1 MLGKQKQKEQEFKSI
16 LDYAV
21 ILRSAWATRAPK
33 RRGGKGG
40 GEAEKEGGKKRKGKS
55 DTLFL

>member
-1 MLGKQKQKEQEFKSI
+1 MLRKQKQKEQEFKSG

-21 ILRSAWATRAPK
+21 ILRSAWATRALK
-33 RRGGKGG
+33 RRGGKGEEG
-40 GEAEKEGGKKRKGKS
+40 AEKEWGKKRKIKS